1 MIKAGKFLVSHI
13 YVHVRCHCNHNP
25 FILNCFHCINKLFEV
40 LQTEGKIKIRTS
52 SGIKGQESESN
63 SVQSKC
69 LSAKFS
75 RKQIEFTD
83 PFNVSEWHPRIKT
96 RYPLARYMRGSQILH
111 CGWLVSLSSKTKC
124 SIIRSLTRKINC
136 DKISIR
142 SGFKKSFQG
151 S

>member
-13 YVHVRCHCNHNP
+13 YVHVSCHCNLNP

-83 PFNVSEWHPRIKT
+83 PFNLSEWQHPRIQT
-96 RYPLARYMRGSQILH
+96 RYPLARYMRVSNIAL
-111 CGWLVSLSSKTKC
+111 WLTSLSEQQ
-124 SIIRSLTRKINC
+124 N
-136 DKISIR
+136 
-142 SGFKKSFQG
+142 
-151 S
+151 